1 MFKNS
6 RMIPSQQSA
15 QRRQCGSKAPPPTA
29 TVETRENEEVVLSL
43 SRAPDVSGWLETRLD
58 SGFDA
63 TVLLMA
69 SSRGSSVC

>member
-15 QRRQCGSKAPPPTA
+15 QRRQCRSKGPPPTA
-29 TVETRENEEVVLSL
+29 TVEGRENEEVVFSL
-43 SRAPDVSGWLETRLD
+43 SRASDVSGSLETKLD

-69 SSRGSSVC
+69 SSRRSSVC